1 MTKQQRKQIDDLYNT
16 TKNNIKEEKKKTKE
30 REKRIKQKNKEQKD
44 QFDFDTETVIGITN
58 KNTKRNKKAVQRKMT
73 KKEAKITRKKKKIK
87 KLLKLLILIAIIIG
101 GICFALK
108 SPIFNIT
115 NIEVKGNSKIATETI
130 QSLSQIQEG
139 QNIFKFNKKQI
150 IQNIKSNSYIET
162 ATIQRKIPNK
172 IEITIEEREASYNVE
187 FLNGY
192 AYINN
197 QGYILEISEQ
207 KLEKPIIRGIST
219 EQEQIVE
226 GNRLNDNDL
235 DKLETVIQ
243 IMNISKNY
251 ELDQKISSIDITN
264 KNDYIIEME
273 TEKKTIHL
281 GNNNNLNNKMLYVP
295 AILSEN
301 KDKEGTIY
309 LNGDINSDFKPR
321 FKEKV

>member
-101 GICFALK
+101 GICFVLK

-150 IQNIKSNSYIET
+150 IQNIKSNAYIET
-162 ATIQRKIPNK
+162 ATIQRNIPNK

>member
-58 KNTKRNKKAVQRKMT
+58 KNTKRNKKAVQRKIT

-150 IQNIKSNSYIET
+150 IQNIKSNAYIET

>member
-101 GICFALK
+101 GICFVLK

-150 IQNIKSNSYIET
+150 IQNIKSNAYIET

>member
-150 IQNIKSNSYIET
+150 IQNIKSNAYIET